1 MEALTAILLL
11 QGYIHQLQA
20 DVATAASALR
30 RLRLRAEQP
39 PAMPAGPRALHDL
52 TRDLRALER
61 DVEQLHVYIEELQDQ
76 RDQAFAEWTRRH
88 LGAAVPQ

>member
-1 MEALTAILLL
+1 MDAAAVEALTAILLL
-11 QGYIHQLQA
+11 QGYIHQL
-20 DVATAASALR
+20 
-30 RLRLRAEQP
+30 RAGQP
-39 PAMPAGPRALHDL
+39 PAMPAGPRALHNL